1 MLNQFYLGE
10 SQMTNLTPREQA
22 LIKLMT
28 ACSEFN
34 NDSLDFSKPWSDQ
47 KLEFEE
53 FFEDVIDIKYYAKE
67 LKLEANII
75 KGILGSLAKKNMV
88 QLVNDID
95 GDDKPMTWLLVY
107 ENNFNNI
114 REGLA
119 N

>member
-1 MLNQFYLGE
+1 MA
-10 SQMTNLTPREQA
+10 NLTKREQD

-28 ACSEFN
+28 SYSEFN
-34 NDSLDFSKPWSDQ
+34 NDSLDFSKPWHEQ
-47 KLEFEE
+47 KLEVDE
-53 FFEDVIDIKYYAKE
+53 FFEDVIDVKYYAKE
-67 LKLEANII
+67 LKLNTNII
-75 KGILGSLAKKNMV
+75 KGILGSLAKKNMI

-107 ENNFNNI
+107 ENHFNNI